1 MRRSLAVAAS
11 LVCAFALRAERIELA
26 EGDSTCVVDTFGAR
40 VVSCKAHGQELL
52 WTPET
57 GVVRDPVW
65 SHGGIPV
72 VWPWFGRLGE
82 GVKDIHGY
90 AWKNE
95 FAVRARSKSSLTLA
109 LETESASL
117 EVEIRLGAELALSL
131 RTTNRSRFPAPFAFG
146 FHPYFRVGERDRTV
160 VEGVKDE
167 PMRITGAIDGATA
180 YDAPESRRE
189 YRIRDEALGRTIR
202 IAAENLTA
210 VNVWNPDVLECP
222 GVIPSDAWRHFVAV
236 EPIARG
242 FNRFLVLGPGQT
254 HVLRMSVAAE

>member
-11 LVCAFALRAERIELA
+11 FVCAFALRAERIELA

-40 VVSCKAHGQELL
+40 VVSYKASGRELL
-52 WTPET
+52 WAPET

-72 VWPWFGRLGE
+72 VWPWFGRLGA

-95 FAVRARSKSSLTLA
+95 FAVRARAKNGLTLA
-109 LETESASL
+109 LETEAATL
-117 EVEIRLGAELALSL
+117 EVEVRLGTGLSLSL
-131 RTTNRSRFPAPFAFG
+131 RTTNRSKHPAPFSFG
-146 FHPYFRVGERDRTV
+146 FHPYFRVAERDRTV

-167 PMRITGAIDGATA
+167 PMPIVGAVDGAID
-180 YDAPESRRE
+180 YEAPEPRRE
-189 YRIRDEALGRTIR
+189 YRIRDGALGSTIR
-202 IAAENLTA
+202 IVAENLTA

-236 EPIARG
+236 EPIVRG
-242 FNRFLVLGPGQT
+242 FNRFLVLGAGQT